1 MLAKRRILVVD
12 DEPGFLEVCNDALAS
27 LPEVEVVG
35 ETDGRRAQERLV
47 QEPWDLLVA
56 DIRMPNIGGVELL
69 RCARE
74 HDPNIAVV
82 MITAFPAVD
91 TAVESMKLGAVEYLT
106 KPFRP
111 ESLRTTVHRR
121 LDEKRVRDEHR
132 VLARQVEGGHRTGEM
147 LGNSVAMHKV
157 FDTVSRIAATDMDV
171 LITGETGT
179 GKELVARMIHRQSS
193 RNGERFVP
201 VDCGALPEE
210 LLESELFGHER
221 GAFTGA
227 HTRSPG
233 LLEFA
238 DKGTFFL
245 DEIGHLPQRLQA
257 KLLRTLQERR
267 IRRVGGNEEIAVDV
281 RVLAATS
288 VDLDEAIRN
297 QRFRTDLYYRI
308 NVARVE
314 LPPLRERRDD
324 IPLLAAHFANQH
336 APEIGCKQ
344 VEFDQDALSIL
355 CEYHWPG
362 NVRELQNAV
371 RRALVMAGDREI
383 HSVHLPDEIVY
394 AAGRQVGDDST
405 GFFAQREQ
413 HLTAFEGRYLEE
425 LLRSYEGNVAIAA
438 NAAQIPRGTLYR
450 LLKKHDLNPAEF
462 RS

>member
-1 MLAKRRILVVD
+1 MAKRRVLVVD
-12 DEPGFLEVCNDALAS
+12 DEPGFLDVCTDTLAG
-27 LPEVEVVG
+27 LADVEVVG
-35 ETDGRRAQERLV
+35 EAGARRAQERLV
-47 QEPWDLLVA
+47 QESWDLLIT
-56 DIRMPNIGGVELL
+56 DIRMPDIGGVDLL

-74 HDPNIAVV
+74 QDPNIVVV
-82 MITAFPAVD
+82 MITAFPGVD

-111 ESLRTTVHRR
+111 EALRATVRRR

-132 VLARQVEGGHRTGEM
+132 VLARQVEGSHRTGDM
-147 LGNSVAMHKV
+147 LGNSVAMGEV
-157 FDTVSRIAATDMDV
+157 FDTVSRAAATDVDV

-193 RNGERFVP
+193 RSGERFVP

-227 HTRSPG
+227 QTRSLG

-245 DEIGHLPQRLQA
+245 DEIGHLPQKLQA

-267 IRRVGGNEEIAVDV
+267 IRRVGGNEEIPVDV

-288 VDLDEAIRN
+288 LDLDEAIRN
-297 QRFRTDLYYRI
+297 QRFRAELYYRI
-308 NVARVE
+308 NVARVK
-314 LPPLRERRDD
+314 LPPLRDRRDD
-324 IPLLAAHFANQH
+324 IPLLAEHFVNQH
-336 APEIGCKQ
+336 APEIGCER
-344 VEFDQDALSIL
+344 VEIDPDALAVL

-362 NVRELQNAV
+362 NVREFQNAI
-371 RRALVMAGDREI
+371 RRALVTAQGEEI
-383 HSVHLPDEIVY
+383 HSVHLPDEILS
-394 AAGRQVGDDST
+394 AAGNHTGKNRT

-413 HLTAFEGRYLEE
+413 QITTFECRYLEE
-425 LLRSYEGNVAIAA
+425 LLRSHQGNVASATHT
-438 NAAQIPRGTLYR
+438 AQIPRGTLYR
-450 LLKKHDLNPAEF
+450 LLKKHGLDPAEF
-462 RS
+462 RP